1 MFGDNKID
9 VFSVNVGHAVGRRL
23 PLDFSCT
30 PADQHPQ
37 IRTFQ
42 HGQLPNFWDMEVGL

>member
-9 VFSVNVGHAVGRRL
+9 VFSVNVGHDAGHPFDR
-23 PLDFSCT
+23 SCA

-42 HGQLPNFWDMEVGL
+42 HGQLPNFWDMEVNL